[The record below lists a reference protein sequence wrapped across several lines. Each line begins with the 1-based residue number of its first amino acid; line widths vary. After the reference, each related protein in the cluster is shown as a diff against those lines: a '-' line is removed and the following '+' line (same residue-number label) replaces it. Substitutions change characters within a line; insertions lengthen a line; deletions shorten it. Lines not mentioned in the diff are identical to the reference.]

1 MGRTT
6 IRGAGARRRILGIVS
21 QVIAYAVLAVGV
33 TLTLF
38 PILWMLSTSFKD
50 VKDLFNMP
58 PQWIPRPPT
67 AVAFGNLFKAGS
79 FFLRYFLNSMI
90 VCLSSTVLTVGAASL
105 AGFSFSRFRFRGART
120 AMFLFLVTQ
129 MFPNVVLL
137 ISVFTLFKELRLLN
151 SYPAL
156 ILTYAGFAL
165 PFSIWMLKN
174 YFDTLPIE
182 MDQAAYIDG
191 CSHVQVLTRIV
202 YPLTGPA
209 VLSVALFVFLVGW
222 NELMFSLTLTSTDT
236 MRTIAA
242 GLVVTYQGQYQIY
255 WSEMMAASLLAS
267 LPVVLL
273 FLLMQRYFIQ
283 GMTMGAVKG

>member
-1 MGRTT
+1 VRNELSGKSVL
-6 IRGAGARRRILGIVS
+6 RIVWAALT
-21 QVIAYAVLAVGV
+21 YLVLAAGV
-33 TLTLF
+33 AVTLF
-38 PILWMLSTSFKD
+38 PILWMFSTAFKN

-58 PQWIPRPPT
+58 PDWIPHPPT
-67 AVAFGNLFKAGS
+67 LAAFANLFKPGN
-79 FFLRYFLNSMI
+79 FFLRYLLNSMI
-90 VCLSSTVLTVGAASL
+90 VCVSSTLLTVGAASL

-120 AMFLFLVTQ
+120 AMFFFLVTQ

-151 SYPAL
+151 TYPAL
-156 ILTYAGFAL
+156 VLTFAGFAL

-209 VLSVALFVFLVGW
+209 ILSVALFVFLVGW
-222 NELMFSLTLTSTDT
+222 NELMFSLTLTSTDR

-267 LPVVLL
+267 LPIVLL
-273 FLLMQRYFIQ
+273 FLVMQRYFIQ

>member
-1 MGRTT
+1 VSGE
-6 IRGAGARRRILGIVS
+6 AARRKILRALFLV
-21 QVIAYAVLAVGV
+21 VAYAFIAAGV
-33 TLTLF
+33 VITLF
-38 PILWMLSTSFKD
+38 PILWMLSTAFKN

-58 PQWIPRPPT
+58 PEWIPRPPT
-67 AVAFGNLFKAGS
+67 AAAFAKLFKAGS

-90 VCLSSTVLTVGAASL
+90 VCLSSTLLTVGAASL
-105 AGFSFSRFRFRGART
+105 AGFSFSRFRFRGSKT

-137 ISVFTLFKELRLLN
+137 ISVFTLFKDLRLLN
-151 SYPAL
+151 TYPAL
-156 ILTYAGFAL
+156 ILTFTGFAL

-191 CSHVQVLTRIV
+191 CTHVQVLTRIV

-236 MRTIAA
+236 VRTIAA

-267 LPVVLL
+267 LPIVLL

-283 GMTMGAVKG
+283 GMTMGAVKE

>member
-1 MGRTT
+1 MRRATGRKKALTT
-6 IRGAGARRRILGIVS
+6 LS
-21 QVIAYAVLAVGV
+21 LVLAYGFLAAGV
-33 TLTLF
+33 VVTLF
-38 PILWMLSTSFKD
+38 PILWMLSTAFKN

-58 PQWIPRPPT
+58 PEWIPRPPT
-67 AVAFGNLFKAGS
+67 LAAFASLFKAGN

-90 VCLSSTVLTVGAASL
+90 VCLSSTMLTVGAASL
-105 AGFSFSRFRFRGART
+105 AGFSFSRFRFKGAKT

-151 SYPAL
+151 TYPAL

-209 VLSVALFVFLVGW
+209 ILSVALFVFLVGW
-222 NELMFSLTLTSTDT
+222 NELMFSLTLTSTDV

-255 WSEMMAASLLAS
+255 WSQMMAASLLAS
-267 LPVVLL
+267 LPIILL

>member
-1 MGRTT
+1 MREKTT
-6 IRGAGARRRILGIVS
+6 RRKVLPALSLGLTYVFIAAGV
-21 QVIAYAVLAVGV
+21 VV
-33 TLTLF
+33 TLF
-38 PILWMLSTSFKD
+38 PILWMLSTAFKN

-58 PQWIPRPPT
+58 PEWIPRPPT
-67 AVAFGNLFKAGS
+67 LAAFVNLFKAGN
-79 FFLRYFLNSMI
+79 FFLRFFCNSII
-90 VCLSSTVLTVGAASL
+90 VCLSSTLLTVGAASL
-105 AGFSFSRFRFRGART
+105 AGFSFSRFRFRGAKA

-151 SYPAL
+151 TYPAL
-156 ILTYAGFAL
+156 ILTFTGFAL

-191 CSHVQVLTRIV
+191 CTHVQVLTRIV

-209 VLSVALFVFLVGW
+209 ILSVALFVFLVGW
-222 NELMFSLTLTSTDT
+222 NELMFSLTLTSTEA

-267 LPVVLL
+267 LPIVLL

>member
-1 MGRTT
+1 
-6 IRGAGARRRILGIVS
+6 
-21 QVIAYAVLAVGV
+21 
-33 TLTLF
+33 
-38 PILWMLSTSFKD
+38 
-50 VKDLFNMP
+50 
-58 PQWIPRPPT
+58 
-67 AVAFGNLFKAGS
+67 
-79 FFLRYFLNSMI
+79 
-90 VCLSSTVLTVGAASL
+90 
-105 AGFSFSRFRFRGART
+105 
-120 AMFLFLVTQ
+120 
-129 MFPNVVLL
+129 
-137 ISVFTLFKELRLLN
+137 
-151 SYPAL
+151 
-156 ILTYAGFAL
+156 
-165 PFSIWMLKN
+165 MLKN

-191 CSHVQVLTRIV
+191 CTHLQVLTRIV

-209 VLSVALFVFLVGW
+209 ILSVALFVFLVGW

-267 LPVVLL
+267 LPIVLL